1 MADIQGTNERRFSNQ
16 QRTISYSNL
25 DKIPKHVTLCQEKF
39 YLGDDHMPSVISVVN
54 QKGGV
59 GKTTTVVHLS
69 AALARLG
76 YPVLVVDLDP
86 QANVS
91 TTLGLIDPYEVK
103 TTIATLMLDKGTP
116 SPAPWYDT
124 IEEQVQLIYG
134 HVQLTKVERD
144 LPRMSI
150 TMPGNVLRKRLSQ
163 MALSDEHLIL
173 LDCPPSLSLLTVN
186 ALVASDYCLIP
197 IESGSKYSLD
207 GYEDLEELIRDVRDV
222 NPKLEIL
229 GVLITRHDGRKNVCK
244 AMKAAIARRFGPQVF
259 QTAITSSAKIQEAEA
274 SKRTI
279 FQHDRQSNG
288 ARDFMDLGREVLS
301 RLQLPPV
308 SSFGEE
314 H

>member
-1 MADIQGTNERRFSNQ
+1 MA
-16 QRTISYSNL
+16 Y
-25 DKIPKHVTLCQEKF
+25 
-39 YLGDDHMPSVISVVN
+39 VISVVN

-86 QANVS
+86 QANAS

-103 TTIATLMLDKGTP
+103 TTIATLMLDKVAAP
-116 SPAPWYDT
+116 PAPWYDT
-124 IEEQVQLIYG
+124 IEDHVQLIYS
-134 HVQLTKVERD
+134 HVQLTRVERD

-163 MALSDEHLIL
+163 MALADDHLIL
-173 LDCPPSLSLLTVN
+173 LDCPPSLPLLTVN
-186 ALVASDYCLIP
+186 ALVASDFCLIP
-197 IESGSKYSLD
+197 VESGSKYSLD

-222 NPKLEIL
+222 NPKLDIL

-244 AMKAAIARRFGPQVF
+244 AMKAAIERRFGDKVF
-259 QTAITSSAKIQEAEA
+259 QAAITSSAKIQEAEA

-288 ARDFMDLGREVLS
+288 ARDFMDLGREVLA
-301 RLQLPPV
+301 RLQLQPTPSALKEQEQV
-308 SSFGEE
+308 AAPAPLGQ
-314 H
+314 

>member
-1 MADIQGTNERRFSNQ
+1 M
-16 QRTISYSNL
+16 SY
-25 DKIPKHVTLCQEKF
+25 
-39 YLGDDHMPSVISVVN
+39 VISVVN

-103 TTIATLMLDKGTP
+103 TTIATLMLDKAP
-116 SPAPWYDT
+116 APPAPWYDT
-124 IEEQVQLIYG
+124 IEDHVQLIYS
-134 HVQLTKVERD
+134 HVQLTRVERD

-163 MALSDEHLIL
+163 MALADDHLIL

-197 IESGSKYSLD
+197 VESGSKYSLD

-222 NPKLEIL
+222 NPKLDIL
-229 GVLITRHDGRKNVCK
+229 GILITRHDGRKNVCK
-244 AMKAAIARRFGPQVF
+244 AMKAAIERRFGDKVF
-259 QTAITSSAKIQEAEA
+259 HTAISSSAKIQEAEA

-279 FQHDRQSNG
+279 FQHDRQSTG
-288 ARDFMDLGREVLS
+288 ARDFMDLGREVLA
-301 RLQLPPV
+301 RLQLQPTPTAL
-308 SSFGEE
+308 EE
-314 H
+314 PEQQLAVAPLGR

>member
-1 MADIQGTNERRFSNQ
+1 M
-16 QRTISYSNL
+16 SY
-25 DKIPKHVTLCQEKF
+25 
-39 YLGDDHMPSVISVVN
+39 VISVVN

-76 YPVLVVDLDP
+76 CPVLVVDLDP
-86 QANVS
+86 QANAS
-91 TTLGLIDPYEVK
+91 TTMGLIDPYEVK
-103 TTIATLMLDKGTP
+103 TTIATLMLDRMATP
-116 SPAPWYDT
+116 PAPWYDT
-124 IEEQVQLIYG
+124 IEDHVQLIYS

-150 TMPGNVLRKRLSQ
+150 TMPGNVLRKCMSQ
-163 MALSDEHLIL
+163 MALTDEHIVL

-186 ALVASDYCLIP
+186 ALVASNYCLIP

-222 NPKLEIL
+222 NPQLDVL
-229 GVLITRHDGRKNVCK
+229 GILITRHDGRKNVCK
-244 AMKAAIARRFGPQVF
+244 AMKAAIERRFAEKVF

-274 SKRTI
+274 NKRTI

-288 ARDFMDLGREVLS
+288 ARDFMELGREILARL
-301 RLQLPPV
+301 RLQPAP
-308 SSFGEE
+308 SPAEE
-314 H
+314 QAYQSALESMTR

>member
-1 MADIQGTNERRFSNQ
+1 MA
-16 QRTISYSNL
+16 Y
-25 DKIPKHVTLCQEKF
+25 
-39 YLGDDHMPSVISVVN
+39 VISVVN

-103 TTIATLMLDKGTP
+103 TTIATLMLDKAP
-116 SPAPWYDT
+116 APPAPWYDT
-124 IEEQVQLIYG
+124 IEDHVQLIYS
-134 HVQLTKVERD
+134 HVQLTRVERD

-163 MALSDEHLIL
+163 MALADDHLIL

-197 IESGSKYSLD
+197 VESGSKYSLE

-222 NPKLEIL
+222 NPKLDIL

-244 AMKAAIARRFGPQVF
+244 AMKAAIERRFGDKVF
-259 QTAITSSAKIQEAEA
+259 HTAITSSAKIQEAEA

-288 ARDFMDLGREVLS
+288 ARDFMDLGREILT
-301 RLQLPPV
+301 RLQLQPTP
-308 SSFGEE
+308 SAFEE
-314 H
+314 QEQQLTVAPLGR

>member
-1 MADIQGTNERRFSNQ
+1 MA
-16 QRTISYSNL
+16 
-25 DKIPKHVTLCQEKF
+25 C
-39 YLGDDHMPSVISVVN
+39 VISVVN

-69 AALARLG
+69 SALARLG
-76 YPVLVVDLDP
+76 YPILVIDLDP

-103 TTIATLMLDKGTP
+103 TTIATLMLDRVVP
-116 SPAPWYDT
+116 PPAPWYDT
-124 IEEQVQLIYG
+124 IEDHVQLIYG

-150 TMPGNVLRKRLSQ
+150 TMPGNVLRKRLSH
-163 MALSDEHLIL
+163 MALTDDSIVL

-222 NPKLEIL
+222 NPKLDIL

-244 AMKAAIARRFGPQVF
+244 AMKAAIERRFGEKVF
-259 QTAITSSAKIQEAEA
+259 HTAITSSAKIQEAEA

-288 ARDFMDLGREVLS
+288 ARDFMELGREVLA
-301 RLQLPPV
+301 RLDLPPG
-308 SSFGEE
+308 SSSPEE
-314 H
+314 QENLSAVAPVRQ

>member
-1 MADIQGTNERRFSNQ
+1 MSREIPCRRHHMA
-16 QRTISYSNL
+16 Y
-25 DKIPKHVTLCQEKF
+25 
-39 YLGDDHMPSVISVVN
+39 VISVVN

-103 TTIATLMLDKGTP
+103 TTIATLMLDKAP
-116 SPAPWYDT
+116 APPAPWYDT
-124 IEEQVQLIYG
+124 IEDHVQLIYS
-134 HVQLTKVERD
+134 HVQLTRVERD

-163 MALSDEHLIL
+163 MALTDDHLIL

-197 IESGSKYSLD
+197 MESGSKYSLD
-207 GYEDLEELIRDVRDV
+207 GYEDLEELIRDVKDV
-222 NPKLEIL
+222 NPELDIL
-229 GVLITRHDGRKNVCK
+229 GVLITKHDGRKNVCK
-244 AMKAAIARRFGPQVF
+244 AMKAAIERRFQDRVF
-259 QTAITSSAKIQEAEA
+259 STTIVSAAKIQEAETT
-274 SKRTI
+274 KKTV
-279 FQHDRQSNG
+279 FQLDRQSTG
-288 ARDFMDLGREVLS
+288 ARDFMDLGREVLA
-301 RLQLPPV
+301 RLKLQPADAYIREEGIGAAQAI
-308 SSFGEE
+308 GEE
-314 H
+314 VAEVAHGRSR

>member
-1 MADIQGTNERRFSNQ
+1 MA
-16 QRTISYSNL
+16 Y
-25 DKIPKHVTLCQEKF
+25 
-39 YLGDDHMPSVISVVN
+39 VISVVN

-91 TTLGLIDPYEVK
+91 TTLGLVDPYEVK
-103 TTIATLMLDKGTP
+103 TTIATLMLDKTA
-116 SPAPWYDT
+116 SLPAPWYDT
-124 IEEQVQLIYG
+124 IEDHVQLIYG

-163 MALSDEHLIL
+163 MALTDDYIVL

-222 NPKLEIL
+222 NPKLDIL
-229 GVLITRHDGRKNVCK
+229 GVLITRHDGRKNVCR
-244 AMKAAIARRFGPQVF
+244 AMKAAIERRFEAKVF
-259 QTAITSSAKIQEAEA
+259 QTTITSSAKIQEAEA
-274 SKRTI
+274 NKRTI

-288 ARDFMDLGREVLS
+288 ARDFMELGREVLARL
-301 RLQLPPV
+301 RLQPA
-308 SSFGEE
+308 SSPAEE
-314 H
+314 QENSPAVAPLKR